1 MSDILAA
8 NTDSR
13 LPRVAVAMS
22 GGVDSSV
29 TAALLKERGYD
40 VIGLS
45 MRVWDPAVSHG
56 VAEIDNQ
63 TCCSPDDVRDAGR
76 IADHLG
82 IPFYVVNFEEEFRR
96 LVVDDFVN
104 EYYSGRTPNP
114 CARCNRLI
122 KFGLLQEKALEL
134 GADFMATGHY
144 ARIERGGD
152 GLFHLL
158 KGRDLKKDQSY
169 FLFGLTQKQLSR
181 SLFPLGTLTKPEV
194 RELALRFEL
203 RVAEKKESQEICF
216 IPDDD
221 YVRFIEGERDFGDLS
236 GEIVTREGTVLGR
249 HRGAHRYTVG
259 QRRGLGIAWKEPLY
273 VLGVNAARRQVIV
286 GAGDELYR
294 DELTADD
301 MNWIMPVPDK
311 EFAATCRIRYR
322 HQAVPCRVIPLEGNR
337 VRVRFDRPEKSITP
351 GQAAVFY
358 EGDRVLG
365 GGWIE

>member
-1 MSDILAA
+1 MAEMYAINAD
-8 NTDSR
+8 NR

-29 TAALLKERGYD
+29 TAALLKEQGYD
-40 VIGLS
+40 VIGIS
-45 MRVWDPAVSHG
+45 MRVWDPTAFHAKSEC
-56 VAEIDNQ
+56 ANQ
-63 TCCSPDDVRDAGR
+63 ACCSPDDVRDAQR

-82 IPFYVVNFEEEFRR
+82 IPFHVVDFEQEFRK

-122 KFGLLQEKALEL
+122 KFGLLLEKALEL
-134 GADFMATGHY
+134 GADSMATGHY

-152 GLFHLL
+152 GFFHLL
-158 KGRDLKKDQSY
+158 KGRDTKKDQSY
-169 FLFGLTQKQLSR
+169 FLFGLTQEQLSR
-181 SLFPLGTLTKPEV
+181 SIFPLGAMTKPEV
-194 RELALRFEL
+194 RELAARFNL

-221 YVRFIEGERDFGDLS
+221 YVRFIERERNFGDLS
-236 GEIVTREGTVLGR
+236 GEIVTRDGTVLGR
-249 HRGAHRYTVG
+249 HRGTHRYTVG

-273 VLGVNAARRQVIV
+273 VLGVDAGKQRVVV
-286 GAGDELYR
+286 GPRDELYR
-294 DELTADD
+294 DELTADE
-301 MNWIMPVPDK
+301 MNWIMPAPEA
-311 EFAATCRIRYR
+311 EFATTCRIRYR
-322 HQAVPCRVIPLEGNR
+322 HQPVPCRVMPLAGNR

-358 EGDRVLG
+358 AGDQVLG